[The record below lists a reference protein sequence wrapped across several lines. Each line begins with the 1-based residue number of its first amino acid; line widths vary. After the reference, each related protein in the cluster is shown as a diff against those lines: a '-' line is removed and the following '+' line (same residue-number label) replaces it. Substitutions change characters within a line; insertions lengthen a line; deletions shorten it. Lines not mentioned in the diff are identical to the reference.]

1 MQYMD
6 IREFL
11 QINIIPLNIDP
22 NIKVEHLL
30 IMEVVGDIPLRFYL
44 AELPVINNDIRKRLR
59 FYENLIN

>member
-1 MQYMD
+1 MD